1 MIRNRKHSD
10 MTQTFTCSDRV
21 IELDVTPDIKQFKK
35 KKKHENMIETTVF
48 RQWERGSLRQ

>member
-35 KKKHENMIETTVF
+35 KKHENMIETTVF

>member
-21 IELDVTPDIKQFKK
+21 IELDVTPGIKQFKK
-35 KKKHENMIETTVF
+35 KNMKT
-48 RQWERGSLRQ
+48 